1 MPRVARREP
10 STARCPLSRW
20 RGTASRCAVLAESG
34 TAASDFVADLPDGM
48 LLSGSDH
55 QMKEAPANPRQDH
68 TRPWPGGSDWQRTL
82 WAIVC
87 IQFVMRAGVNFL
99 SPITR
104 CRNWVSDQR
113 KASIF
118 GRASAQVPCL
128 STPPLPR
135 RSGAAV
141 HWADGVVH
149 QCPAILRRKSGHRGL
164 RGVFLCRDC
173 AGSQPGAG
181 TSAGPPIGLA
191 GIRPARRVTDR
202 PILAGPLADVTGSYR
217 VPFFWC
223 AGIPCAGRALV

>member
-1 MPRVARREP
+1 
-10 STARCPLSRW
+10 
-20 RGTASRCAVLAESG
+20 
-34 TAASDFVADLPDGM
+34 
-48 LLSGSDH
+48 
-55 QMKEAPANPRQDH
+55 MKEAPANPRQDH

-135 RSGAAV
+135 RSGAVSPTATGAIVAAALQFCHRAV
-141 HWADGVVH
+141 HWADGAVH

-202 PILAGPLADVTGSYR
+202 PIIAGLLADVTGSYR
-217 VPFFWC
+217 APFFWC
-223 AGIPCAGRALV
+223 AGITCAGLALV